1 MNGPTRVF
9 TIIDPVLLAHACVQS
24 VFAHMTASDSN
35 PSITF
40 SKIGRAIKPPVIVD
54 LMARALANPE
64 LLSLAAGFT
73 DNAVIPRELVA
84 RFAVELTQPGQ
95 VDEPLQYG
103 QNQGRTR
110 LRELSCDAIVKHPN
124 ERATAFDAANMF
136 LTNGSQQALYM
147 AVQAL
152 CDFGDIVLVEEPSY
166 FVCLEMLKG
175 LGIRPIGI
183 PCDETGAIQIDAM
196 EALLNQLEAAGERDR
211 VKALYLVSY
220 FSNPSSRS
228 MEIDEKRAVAQLLL
242 DGGWHIPVMEDAAYR
257 ELYFETP
264 HPASS
269 IISMPEFDPFPK
281 LYLGTYTKPFA
292 TGLKVGF
299 GYCTHP
305 EWLEKILGIKG
316 HQDFGSAHF
325 NQALI
330 ERVLEAGLYEPHLQ
344 EIRQHYAHKAQV
356 LEDELI
362 AGGLRELG
370 WTWETPKGGL
380 LIWVRGPEGSDLRM
394 ESEFCQR
401 CIEQGVLYVPG
412 DLCFSS
418 GEPWN
423 CARLAS
429 GALPDDRLREAA
441 RRFVAVAKEALLDEA
456 TVTAVVDR
464 VVARPAGA
472 SAKVSSDH

>member
-1 MNGPTRVF
+1 MK
-9 TIIDPVLLAHACVQS
+9 
-24 VFAHMTASDSN
+24 ASDN
-35 PSITF
+35 HPQITF
-40 SKIGRAIKPPVIVD
+40 SKIGREIRPPVIVD

-73 DNAVIPRELVA
+73 DNAVLPRELVG
-84 RFAVELTQPGQ
+84 RFAAELAQAGQ
-95 VDEPLQYG
+95 SDEPLQYG

-110 LRELSCDAIVKHPN
+110 LRELSCEVIAGHPG
-124 ERATAFDAANMF
+124 EQASAFDPGNMF

-183 PCDETGAIQIDAM
+183 PCDETGAVQPEAM
-196 EALLNQLEAAGERDR
+196 AELLRDLDAAGERDR
-211 VKALYLVSY
+211 VKSIYLVSY
-220 FSNPSSRS
+220 FCNPSSRS
-228 MEIDEKRAVAQLLL
+228 LETDEKRAIARVLL

-257 ELYFETP
+257 ELFFDEP
-264 HPASS
+264 HAAPS
-269 IISMPEFDPFPK
+269 IISMPEFDSFPK
-281 LYLGTYTKPFA
+281 LYLGTYTKPFS
-292 TGLKVGF
+292 TGLKVGY
-299 GYCTHP
+299 GYCTHSK
-305 EWLEKILGIKG
+305 WLEIILGIKG

-330 ERVLEAGLYEPHLQ
+330 ERVLDEGLYEPHL
-344 EIRQHYAHKAQV
+344 EVIRKHYAHKAKV
-356 LEDELI
+356 LEEELI

-370 WTWETPKGGL
+370 WKWETPKGGL
-380 LIWVRGPEGSDLRM
+380 IIWARAPEGSDLRM
-394 ESEFCQR
+394 ESEFCQT

-412 DLCFSS
+412 NLCFSS

-429 GALPDDRLREAA
+429 GALPEDRLREAA
-441 RRFVAVAKEALLDEA
+441 RRFVAVAK
-456 TVTAVVDR
+456 R
-464 VVARPAGA
+464 
-472 SAKVSSDH
+472 

>member
-1 MNGPTRVF
+1 MK
-9 TIIDPVLLAHACVQS
+9 S
-24 VFAHMTASDSN
+24 SDTN
-35 PSITF
+35 PSISF
-40 SKIGRAIKPPVIVD
+40 SKIGREIQSPVIVD

-73 DNAVIPRELVA
+73 DNAVLPGELVA
-84 RFAVELTQPGQ
+84 RFAAELTQPGQ
-95 VDEPLQYG
+95 TDEPLQYG
-103 QNQGRTR
+103 QNQGRAR
-110 LRELSCDAIVKHPN
+110 LRELSCEVIAGHPG
-124 ERATAFDAANMF
+124 EQAAAFDSSKMF
-136 LTNGSQQALYM
+136 ITNGSQQALYL

-183 PCDETGAIQIDAM
+183 PCDDTGAIQPEAM
-196 EALLNQLEAAGERDR
+196 ADLLGDLDAAGERDR
-211 VKALYLVSY
+211 VKAIYLVSY
-220 FSNPSSRS
+220 FCNPSSRS
-228 MEIDEKRAVAQLLL
+228 MEADEKRAVAKVLL
-242 DGGWHIPVMEDAAYR
+242 DGDWRIPVMEDAAYR
-257 ELYFETP
+257 ELYFEEP
-264 HPASS
+264 HAAPS

-305 EWLEKILGIKG
+305 EWLEKILCIKG

-330 ERVLEAGLYEPHLQ
+330 ERVLEKGLYEGHLAG
-344 EIRQHYAHKAQV
+344 IRKHYAHKAKV
-356 LEDELI
+356 LEAELI
-362 AGGLRELG
+362 AGGLPELG
-370 WTWETPKGGL
+370 WRWETPKGGL
-380 LIWVRGPEGSDLRM
+380 IIWARAPRGTDLRM
-394 ESEFCQR
+394 ESAFCKR

-418 GEPWN
+418 GEPWH

-429 GALPDDRLREAA
+429 GALPEDRLREAA
-441 RRFVAVAKEALLDEA
+441 RRFVAVAK
-456 TVTAVVDR
+456 
-464 VVARPAGA
+464 
-472 SAKVSSDH
+472 SQS